1 MICLID
7 FSDTLTSHKIPHG
20 GRVGGW
26 KEKRNNTQS
35 LVSAQSEN

>member
-7 FSDTLTSHKIPHG
+7 SLTLYDITQNHP
-20 GRVGGW
+20 GW

-35 LVSAQSEN
+35 PVSAQSEK